1 MLPDGKDAM
10 TDIRVAI
17 VTGAARGIGRG
28 IAVKLAK
35 DGFDVA
41 VADLEGQRQEDPPDR
56 TGGTPGIL
64 PPHRCITA

>member
-1 MLPDGKDAM
+1 MFVRRQRCLHMLPDGKDAM

-41 VADLEGQRQEDPPDR
+41 VADLEGQPWRRRSRP
-56 TGGTPGIL
+56 
-64 PPHRCITA
+64 